1 MIPVVQ
7 IDPPP
12 DVRERHLTVHREDVE
27 ARLINPKVIENG
39 VVVPASLLINV
50 ESLWEHRARM
60 TRWPRYTPL
69 DDAEERALFPEA
81 FRVADESDKEV
92 MPNTEHPDN
101 GKEVLGRRNT
111 KSLRSMKADTDAG
124 GALLQGASEA
134 SVAHTRAAAGAT
146 PAPATKQPMGVVL
159 GSPTG
164 EFCGIC
170 GSANMVRAGT
180 CSTCQDCGS
189 TSGCA

>member
-7 IDPPP
+7 IAPPP

-92 MPNTEHPDN
+92 MLHQTGNDAYSPD
-101 GKEVLGRRNT
+101 LPTAPR
-111 KSLRSMKADTDAG
+111 SLTA
-124 GALLQGASEA
+124 
-134 SVAHTRAAAGAT
+134 RAAAGAT